1 MCTDILCETNANPN
15 DGPTCLWSR
24 SPLQVDYR
32 QLNAIEYSNK
42 QMMRLVT
49 YAMHL
54 EVLQTRWTKYRLP
67 DHLYLFEKFPTGRM
81 FILAWQKD
89 AWIIREA

>member
-1 MCTDILCETNANPN
+1 
-15 DGPTCLWSR
+15 
-24 SPLQVDYR
+24 
-32 QLNAIEYSNK
+32 
-42 QMMRLVT
+42 MRLVT

-67 DHLYLFEKFPTGRM
+67 DHLYLFKKFPTGRM